1 MCLIITTIYALTQQH
16 LIYISAEKIFS
27 LENNT
32 YLYNTLLINFFQDNV
47 IICVKAVYIMKL
59 KLALSALLKLL
70 AGFIMI
76 LLLIFLP
83 AGDIKFFGGW
93 LFIVLL
99 FVPAS
104 IIGIV
109 LMIKN
114 PELLKKR
121 LNSKEKENEQKFV
134 VVLSLFMFMAGFVVA
149 GLDYRFSWLVL
160 PKWITIVASVVFLLS
175 YVLYA
180 EVMRENTYLSRTVE
194 IQADQKV
201 IDTGLYGIVRH
212 PMYLATILMFLSV
225 PLILG
230 SLFSFFIFLIYPI
243 TIALRIKNEEKVLTE
258 GLSGYK
264 EYKEKVKYRI
274 FPFIW

>member
-1 MCLIITTIYALTQQH
+1 
-16 LIYISAEKIFS
+16 
-27 LENNT
+27 
-32 YLYNTLLINFFQDNV
+32 
-47 IICVKAVYIMKL
+47 MKL
-59 KLALSALLKLL
+59 KLALSALFKLL
-70 AGFIMI
+70 MGFVMI

-93 LFIVLL
+93 LFVILL

-104 IIGIV
+104 IMGIV

-134 VVLSLFMFMAGFVVA
+134 VILSLFMFIAGFVVA

-175 YVLYA
+175 YILYA
-180 EVMRENTYLSRTVE
+180 EVMRENAYLSRTVE
-194 IQADQKV
+194 VQENQKV
-201 IDTGLYGIVRH
+201 IDTGLYGVVRH